1 MNQDDLL
8 VRLRGFEW
16 NDFECKK
23 ASRGV
28 PDDAYKTVAAFAN
41 TAGGWLVFGVSEH
54 NGQLEVTGVD
64 EPDRV
69 QNDFLS
75 TLRSG
80 QKLNQIIRIEEQ
92 RYSIDG
98 KTVFVF
104 HVPESPRFDK
114 PIYLKGDPRQTYIRR
129 GAGDE
134 QCTARELG
142 RFLRDHDMQSF
153 DGELLAD
160 LDVQRCFD
168 EDTVRW
174 YKAQFLLRNP
184 DQSDIADPVAFL
196 HHWNYVTEQ
205 QGQMRPSRAGVLLF
219 GKRQYVEQVLPRPV
233 LDYQRIDTA
242 FDNWSA
248 DQRWHDRYVF
258 EENIF
263 STWRGLVARYMRIA
277 EHPFSLDPTTLR
289 RNDDPPDYV
298 AFREAAINLLVHQD
312 YGDPGRKAAIKLFND
327 RTIFWNP
334 GDAFPATAAL
344 LEPTEKDVR
353 NPALIKA
360 FRRIGLS
367 DQAGTGIRAIFRNWH
382 ELGRVPPQIR
392 NDKASKEFE
401 LVLVNKPLLTVA
413 MQRFRQ
419 SLGVDL
425 SPEQADALAL
435 GLEKP
440 AGESLSLTDIR
451 GLGLSTTLQAKVLA
465 DRLVAQKLLESLSE
479 TRFQVPAPI
488 RQRFDLATAQVTEQV
503 GTKSGPSEDQVGIW
517 TQLTAE
523 QQGLLTKMHAEHAIT
538 ELMDLV
544 KRVNRTKFRDQC
556 LTPLLE
562 HGLVTMTIPDKPQS
576 SKQRY
581 RLTER
586 GTAVLAGQQQKDKNP

>member
-1 MNQDDLL
+1 MNRDDLL
-8 VRLRGFEW
+8 ARLHGFEW
-16 NDFECKK
+16 SDFECKK

-54 NGQLEVTGVD
+54 NCQLEVTGVD

-80 QKLNQIIRIEEQ
+80 QKLNQIIRVEEQ

-98 KTVFVF
+98 KT
-104 HVPESPRFDK
+104 
-114 PIYLKGDPRQTYIRR
+114 
-129 GAGDE
+129 
-134 QCTARELG
+134 
-142 RFLRDHDMQSF
+142 
-153 DGELLAD
+153 
-160 LDVQRCFD
+160 
-168 EDTVRW
+168 
-174 YKAQFLLRNP
+174 
-184 DQSDIADPVAFL
+184 AFT
-196 HHWNYVTEQ
+196 HHWNYITEQ
-205 QGQMRPSRAGVLLF
+205 QGQMLPCRAGVLLF
-219 GKRQYVEQVLPRPV
+219 GQRQYVEQPLPRPV

-277 EHPFSLDPTTLR
+277 EHPFSLDPATLR

-312 YGDPGRKAAIKLFND
+312 YGDPGRKAAIKLFTD
-327 RTIFWNP
+327 RTVFWNP

-353 NPALIKA
+353 NPALVKA

-419 SLGVDL
+419 SLGVNL
-425 SPEQADALAL
+425 TPEQADVLALAL
-435 GLEKP
+435 ERPEGMR
-440 AGESLSLTDIR
+440 LSLTDIR
-451 GLGLSTTLQAKVLA
+451 ALGISTTAHAK
-465 DRLVAQKLLESLSE
+465 LVAGHLVEQQLLEPVGE
-479 TRFQVPAPI
+479 TQFQAPDALRVRF
-488 RQRFDLATAQVTEQV
+488 ATAAERATEQV
-503 GTKSGPSEDQVGIW
+503 TGEVWRLLAVMTSDMKRAEIQLALGLKHEDHFREAYLLPALAANVIAM
-517 TQLTAE
+517 TQ
-523 QQGLLTKMHAEHAIT
+523 
-538 ELMDLV
+538 
-544 KRVNRTKFRDQC
+544 
-556 LTPLLE
+556 
-562 HGLVTMTIPDKPQS
+562 PDKPRS

-586 GTAVLAGQQQKDKNP
+586 GTAVLAAQQPRDTVP